1 MKIFIK
7 KYNKAEDMSTSE
19 TSLQQVNSTKD
30 PYLAFIKICY
40 KSERKRQQNKKKMS
54 NKSDTLS
61 QRKTKVVNVH
71 IKR

>member
-40 KSERKRQQNKKKMS
+40 KSERKRQQNKKK
-54 NKSDTLS
+54 NE
-61 QRKTKVVNVH
+61 QQ
-71 IKR
+71 I